1 MKWFPDTQLKLDGP
15 DYPYS
20 KVELAKLRDLDG
32 GEPPTPG
39 SLLPLRRPRS
49 RLESGVEE
57 WRQPRLQTI
66 DEQLA
71 LRNGHQ
77 FALATYTHVFRTSMS
92 ANEVQ
97 YHSVN
102 SHRALRVTELLGA
115 MLRPLDPKSQYKCRN
130 VSRCW

>member
-1 MKWFPDTQLKLDGP
+1 
-15 DYPYS
+15 
-20 KVELAKLRDLDG
+20 
-32 GEPPTPG
+32 
-39 SLLPLRRPRS
+39 
-49 RLESGVEE
+49 
-57 WRQPRLQTI
+57 
-66 DEQLA
+66 
-71 LRNGHQ
+71 
-77 FALATYTHVFRTSMS
+77 MS